1 MRARQFIV
9 ENKQETADVLEMF
22 KKFLPLAMQ
31 YIGLTSLPKMVFRA
45 SINDLEQPTFG
56 MYVNDEKTLYV
67 ALANRH
73 PNDIL
78 RTIAHELTHYKQ
90 DSEHKLNDQSGS
102 TGSPEENE
110 ANSVAGIVMRH
121 FNKQYPEYLS
131 KKPIVDEQFL
141 ENFADGLNPQDKGD
155 SRRHGIP
162 KKASLS
168 TLDKIGHGSGRKAQ
182 LARWQ
187 ANMRR
192 GRNK

>member
-1 MRARQFIV
+1 M
-9 ENKQETADVLEMF
+9 
-22 KKFLPLAMQ
+22 KFLAH
-31 YIGLTSLPKMVFRA
+31 IGHH
-45 SINDLEQPTFG
+45 EQPTFG
-56 MYVNDEKTLYV
+56 MYVEGENVLYV
-67 ALANRH
+67 ALSNRH
-73 PNDIL
+73 PIDIL

-90 DSEHKLNDQSGS
+90 DTDHKLNDESGF

-110 ANSVAGIVMRH
+110 ANSMAGIVMRH

-131 KKPIVDEQFL
+131 TKPIIDKQFF
-141 ENFADGLNPQDKGD
+141 ENFADGRNPQDKGD

-162 KKASLS
+162 KKANLS